1 MSGGLSETQVQRGS
15 SRNNKHTAALAI
27 TSHFISH
34 HALLE
39 IQSSFH
45 QCELIGPAVIAS
57 MLMLV
62 KAIVLGCTVSLRK
75 ASGRSEC
82 IQLAI
87 FSV

>member
-39 IQSSFH
+39 IQSSH

-75 ASGRSEC
+75 ASRS
-82 IQLAI
+82 
-87 FSV
+87 